1 VGEGNNSNGPVVMVM
16 RVACEINVR
25 TVSDLRVNSIWE
37 TQEDGCLEEQGSR
50 C

>member
-1 VGEGNNSNGPVVMVM
+1 VTEGNNSNGPAVTVM

-25 TVSDLRVNSIWE
+25 TVLDLRVNSIWE
-37 TQEDGCLEEQGSR
+37 TREDRCLEEQGSR